1 MSWLDKLRELLEA
14 SDLRV
19 TFDSE
24 RDITKPCWCCGR
36 SDVPRDLAQIG
47 HYLNPHRDSMMRP
60 LCAGCNAQIGAI
72 GPTYGASGSTVSVT
86 SVSTT
91 ASTSGTSTTGT

>member
-1 MSWLDKLRELLEA
+1 MSWLGKLRELLES

-47 HYLNPHRDSMMRP
+47 HYLNPHRDLMMRP
-60 LCAGCNAQIGAI
+60 LCAGCRGCGWLRLPPRLKSALLLSII
-72 GPTYGASGSTVSVT
+72 TDGS
-86 SVSTT
+86 
-91 ASTSGTSTTGT
+91 

>member
-1 MSWLDKLRELLEA
+1 MSWLDKLRELLAA

-36 SDVPRDLAQIG
+36 ADVPRELVQIG
-47 HYLNPHRDSMMRP
+47 HYLNPHHDPLVRP
-60 LCAGCNAQIGAI
+60 VCAGCSAQMM
-72 GPTYGASGSTVSVT
+72 ASNEVEKLATTV
-86 SVSTT
+86 
-91 ASTSGTSTTGT
+91 A

>member
-36 SDVPRDLAQIG
+36 ADVPRELVQIG
-47 HYLNPHRDSMMRP
+47 HYVNPHRDSMMRP
-60 LCAGCNAQIGAI
+60 LCAGCSAQIV
-72 GPTYGASGSTVSVT
+72 ASDEVKKSATTVDN
-86 SVSTT
+86 
-91 ASTSGTSTTGT
+91 